1 MAKEAKTTTV
11 TAKLEYDGLDM
22 TITKI
27 VYDYEIESAIKDI
40 ATQVKVLS
48 KGSTMSTGME

>member
-11 TAKLEYDGLDM
+11 TAKLEYDGLEM
-22 TITKI
+22 TITQV
-27 VYDYEIESAIKDI
+27 VYNYEIESAIKDI

>member
-11 TAKLEYDGLDM
+11 TAELMYDGLKM
-22 TITKI
+22 TISKV